1 MENYYIE
8 RRLFVGEDPISES
21 DCLSEGGIIVVL
33 AEPGAGKTEL
43 LNSFAR
49 RLGVRSQRASIFRYS
64 TTVPTSAVIVIDA
77 LDEVARQDPSA
88 VEQTIVKT
96 FESQASTVVF
106 ASRSSEW
113 GNERNR
119 FIEDCFGIK
128 PNVVRL
134 SPFDESE
141 QRELFE
147 SLFPEE
153 KFEAFLSEATR
164 FGLLPILGNPMFFKL
179 FVEGYIQGGRFFH
192 SKHQIFKDAI
202 DRLASDDGKGGSQ
215 TRRPPILQVV
225 SAASEMFAKLLLSGS
240 TGVST
245 VEQLDERGYP
255 YVCSVI
261 KESTHALSALNSR
274 LFTST
279 VNADFHEPVHRI
291 VAEYCAA
298 QYIAQRISDPTDRLS
313 LRRCLALIAPNSVV
327 RDELRGL
334 LGWLAALG
342 NQALQETIIEIDPY
356 AVLANGDPA
365 QLTAK
370 SKQLLLRSLRKL
382 SESDPYFRRSDA
394 WRQFNLVGFF
404 TDDVVDDIK
413 IILRGRSDDSH
424 LPQLIL
430 ELLHNAEAVEPL
442 TGDLRVF
449 MLNSANE
456 VTSRLLAHRC
466 LSKVPGYRSINDF
479 EQLLDEGSPDAL
491 MIAASFVST
500 PSLRPIEKNLILR
513 LLRQF
518 ALLGDA
524 IFDSGPQRSTD
535 VRYFITQLVNSLSY
549 DHTVWLLD
557 HLTAGLTCTCNA
569 ASEFD
574 CHCRTSISK
583 IVARLLDQY
592 FELGEEEHNP
602 KHIWGWSKNLKFERE
617 ASSKESRAVAFLQEN
632 DELRQS
638 IHILAFENTT
648 QPSQIWETIC
658 HLRWGSPHEGLRFK
672 HQDVDAI
679 VDYGFNTNNLKL
691 WEAFVPPHNRHSKEK
706 KQDTLR
712 FKMRAQARG
721 KPEFMAQWIRLDRHW
736 RSSQHPLQFLRRNK
750 RFKLRDQLV
759 RDSNLAHLQANRSR
773 IEQGVDWWWNQHF
786 AQNYL
791 YFPEDL
797 PRIVDDINTAE
808 KALANCIVSRS
819 TRTPTLGELARGHGQ
834 HIVGVLHAGC
844 LIHFRMNGSLA
855 DIDEKILRAV
865 KTDLG
870 GARCY
875 RNGEIELLEAEVDAR
890 IFQSETDIEVFAR
903 EFIEPTLSNP
913 QGEHNNLWFLEHKV
927 AFQFLQSKLGAEW
940 LEQHNSAPLETIGRL
955 FDLCAKVCSR
965 SYLVTLIE
973 KRCQELLWTAGK
985 AEDDV
990 TKARR
995 KFWALRHFFFSD
1007 TDAFDIWSDALSEAD
1022 SIFFVEQRAGRFN
1035 HGEATGWPT
1044 LNANKIFLIVETYVL
1059 VWPKVPLPRSWGS
1072 DSPKE
1077 ETAYRFIRDAIWRI
1091 EQDDPIRSIPVINRM
1106 LSDSRFSD
1114 FYNDLRSMKMAAIR
1128 KKGVRDFRLATPS
1141 EIFAL
1146 IDEGGIASVEDMR
1159 ALLVEEL
1166 ELAQRWLKG
1175 AETDP
1180 LEMFWPQGKR
1190 VDENTARNR
1199 IVERLQLR
1207 MTALNTSVVIE
1218 HHMAGSNRCDFTATK
1233 IIDGRSH
1240 LLVCE
1245 VKGQWHPKLF
1255 TAAANQLN
1263 DLYAVHP
1270 DAASQGIYLVLW
1282 FGADVKVAGKT
1293 NHGYTTPEELC
1304 SAISTTMPPE
1314 LHGLIDVHVLDLSR

>member
-21 DCLSEGGIIVVL
+21 DCLSEGGVIVVL

-43 LNSFAR
+43 LNSFGR
-49 RLGVRSQRASIFRYS
+49 RLGVKSQRASIFRYS
-64 TTVPTSAVIVIDA
+64 TTVPISAVIVIDA

-119 FIEDCFGIK
+119 FIEDCFGVK
-128 PNVVRL
+128 PKVVRL
-134 SPFDESE
+134 SPFDDNE

-147 SLFPEE
+147 SLFPDEN
-153 KFEAFLSEATR
+153 FEAFLTESTR

-215 TRRPPILQVV
+215 TKRPPISRVV
-225 SAASEMFAKLLLSGS
+225 SAASEMFAKLLLAGS

-245 VEQLDERGYP
+245 VECLDERSYP
-255 YVCSVI
+255 YVSSVI
-261 KESTHALSALNSR
+261 KESTIALSALNSR
-274 LFTST
+274 LFTSGI
-279 VNADFHEPVHRI
+279 NADFHEPVHRI

-298 QYIAQRISDPTDRLS
+298 QYITQRVNDPADRFS

-370 SKQLLLRSLRKL
+370 SKQLLLSSLRKL
-382 SESDPYFRRSDA
+382 SELDPYFRRSDA
-394 WRQFNLVGFF
+394 WRQFNIVGFF
-404 TDDVVDDIK
+404 NDDVVDDIK
-413 IILRGRSDDSH
+413 IILGGQSKDSH

-430 ELLHNAEAVEPL
+430 ELLQDAEAVEAL
-442 TGDLRVF
+442 TGDLRAF

-456 VTSRLLAHRC
+456 FNSRLLALRC
-466 LSKVPGYRSINDF
+466 LSKVSGYCIIDDF
-479 EQLLDEGSPDAL
+479 HQLLDEGSPDAL
-491 MIAASFVST
+491 MIAASLVT
-500 PSLRPIEKNLILR
+500 PPSYSLTRNLTLR

-518 ALLGDA
+518 ALLSDP
-524 IFDSGPQRSTD
+524 ISDSRPQRSTD
-535 VRYFITQLVNSLSY
+535 VRYFIKQLVRSLSY
-549 DHTVWLLD
+549 DQIFWLLD
-557 HLTAGLTCTCNA
+557 TLTTDLACTCNA
-569 ASEFD
+569 ANTFD

-583 IVARLLDQY
+583 IVAYLLDQY
-592 FELGEEEHNP
+592 FELSKDEHDP
-602 KHIWGWSKNLKFERE
+602 KQIWNWLKNLKVEHD
-617 ASSKESRAVAFLQEN
+617 ASSKESRAVEFLQEN

-638 IHILAFENTT
+638 IHLLAFENMM
-648 QPSQIWETIC
+648 QPGQIWEMIC
-658 HLRWGSPHEGLRFK
+658 HLRWDAPHEGLRFK
-672 HQDVDAI
+672 HQDIDAI
-679 VDYGFNTNNLKL
+679 VDYGFDTNNVKL
-691 WEAFVPPHNRHSKEK
+691 WEAFVPPHNRHAKEK
-706 KQDTLR
+706 MQDSLR
-712 FKMRAQARG
+712 FKMRAQARS
-721 KPEFMAQWIRLDRHW
+721 KPEFMKQWIRRDRHW
-736 RSSQHPLQFLRRNK
+736 RSTQHPRHFLQRNK
-750 RFKLRDQLV
+750 RIKIRDQWI
-759 RDSNLAHLQANRSR
+759 RDSNLAHLQANRSQ
-773 IEQGVDWWWNQHF
+773 IEQGIQSWWNECF
-786 AQNYL
+786 ARNYL

-797 PRIVDDINTAE
+797 PKIVDDINTVE
-808 KALANCIVSRS
+808 KALANCIGSLLA
-819 TRTPTLGELARGHGQ
+819 RTPTLGELARGHGQ
-834 HIVGVLHAGC
+834 NIVEILHAGC
-844 LIHFRMNGSLA
+844 LIRFRMNGSLA
-855 DIDEKILRAV
+855 DIDGKILRAV

-875 RNGEIELLEAEVDAR
+875 RDGEIELLEAEVDAQ
-890 IFQSETDIEVFAR
+890 IFQSETSIEDFAR

-913 QGEHNNLWFLEHKV
+913 PREHNNLWFLEKKV
-927 AFQFLQSKLGAEW
+927 AFQFLQPKLGAEW
-940 LEQHNSAPLETIGRL
+940 LEQHNDAPLETIGRL
-955 FDLCAKVCSR
+955 FDICAKVCSR
-965 SYLVTLIE
+965 SYLITLIE
-973 KRCQELLWTAGK
+973 KRCKELLLTK
-985 AEDDV
+985 TETENDV
-990 TKARR
+990 SQARR
-995 KFWALRHFFFSD
+995 RFWALRHFFFCD
-1007 TDAFDIWSDALSEAD
+1007 TDEFDMWSDALFEAD
-1022 SIFFVEQRAGRFN
+1022 GIFAVEQRAGRFN
-1035 HGEATGWPT
+1035 YDDATGWPT
-1044 LNANKIFLIVETYVL
+1044 LNANKIFLIADTYVL
-1059 VWPKVPLPRSWGS
+1059 VWCKVPLPTSWGS

-1077 ETAYRFIRDAIWRI
+1077 ETAYRFIREAIWRI
-1091 EQDDPIRSIPVINRM
+1091 ERDDPIRSIPAINKM
-1106 LSDSRFSD
+1106 LSDARFSD
-1114 FYNDLRSMKMAAIR
+1114 FFNDLRSMKMAAIR
-1128 KKGVRDFRLATPS
+1128 KKALLDFRLATPS

-1175 AETDP
+1175 ADTDP
-1180 LEMFWPQGKR
+1180 LVMFWPHDKR

-1207 MTALNTSVVIE
+1207 MTALNNSVVIE

-1233 IIDGRSH
+1233 IIGGRSH

-1263 DLYAVHP
+1263 DLYAIHP
-1270 DAASQGIYLVLW
+1270 DADSQGIYLILW
-1282 FGADVKVAGKT
+1282 FGADVKVADKK
-1293 NHGYTTPEELC
+1293 NHEFATPDELRT
-1304 SAISTTMPPE
+1304 AISIAMPSE
-1314 LHGLIDVHVLDLSR
+1314 LHGLIDIYVLDLSK